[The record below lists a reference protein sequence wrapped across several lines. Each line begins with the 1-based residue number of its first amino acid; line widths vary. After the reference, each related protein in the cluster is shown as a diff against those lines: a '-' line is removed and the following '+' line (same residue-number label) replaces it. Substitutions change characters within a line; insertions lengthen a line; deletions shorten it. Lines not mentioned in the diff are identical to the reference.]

1 MFGSAVAILH
11 RQSSRQEMRSRTLFG
26 TSACLFVAVLPFVY
40 NVYGALVAGEADV
53 LERAYDDYGVEDTTA
68 EADYFHF
75 VTRSDI
81 RALKW
86 DISVYDER
94 AISSGYWFLAP
105 YALLGQK
112 QRGEAWIGPYIYD
125 GKGDLHHF
133 LTTSTSSTFGRSIF
147 VERKCLQ
154 RSTNGQ
160 MLV

>member
-1 MFGSAVAILH
+1 
-11 RQSSRQEMRSRTLFG
+11 MRSRTLFG

-75 VTRSDI
+75 VTRPDI

-94 AISSGYWFLAP
+94 ATVSHQATGF
-105 YALLGQK
+105 
-112 QRGEAWIGPYIYD
+112 
-125 GKGDLHHF
+125 
-133 LTTSTSSTFGRSIF
+133 
-147 VERKCLQ
+147 
-154 RSTNGQ
+154 
-160 MLV
+160 